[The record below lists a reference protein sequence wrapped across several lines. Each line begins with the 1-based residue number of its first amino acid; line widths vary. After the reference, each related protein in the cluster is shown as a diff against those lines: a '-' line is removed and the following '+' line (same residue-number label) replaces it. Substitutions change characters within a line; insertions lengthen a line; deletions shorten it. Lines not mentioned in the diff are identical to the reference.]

1 MKTFYRLLAMLLA
14 CTLLLGLGMTAAC
27 ADTCY
32 EMIKFTFSV
41 EDNGDFAWL
50 GQGTLVPGEEP
61 DDPENYPV
69 FFVIAFDSGYA
80 SVLGLNAEGQPES
93 CLWMEPDPAELLL
106 ASVQVAAS
114 YEELAGSLD
123 QCTGLVMIL
132 DAGDDAEPLYISNA
146 EEAQAYLTM
155 MQAALENPEAETV
168 AE

>member
-50 GQGTLVPGEEP
+50 GQGTLMPGDEP
-61 DDPENYPV
+61 KDPANNPV

-80 SVLGLNAEGQPES
+80 SVIGLNASGEPEN
-93 CLWMEPDPAELLL
+93 CLWLEPDPAELLL

-114 YEELAGSLD
+114 YEELSGSLD
-123 QCTGLVMIL
+123 QCTQLVIIL
-132 DAGDDAEPLYISNA
+132 DAGEDAEPLYIASA
-146 EEAQAYLTM
+146 EDAQAYLTM
-155 MQAALENPEAETV
+155 MQDALGNSEAEAV